1 MPFLTEEVW
10 QAIPHQGESITIAP
24 WPKAKKAWFDAAA
37 EADMALL
44 MDLVVCVRNLR
55 AEMNLPPAKMVPV
68 VVRAEAKPSET
79 IRANRELL
87 APLARVDQWTISTDA
102 TRPGVAAS
110 AVVRGMEVWL
120 PLAGLVDLDAER
132 MRLAREADRIL
143 GELENTRKKLMNQD
157 FLTKAK
163 KEVVERERQKLEQLE
178 ETVAKLKR
186 AEEALRA

>member
-1 MPFLTEEVW
+1 
-10 QAIPHQGESITIAP
+10 
-24 WPKAKKAWFDAAA
+24 
-37 EADMALL
+37 
-44 MDLVVCVRNLR
+44 
-55 AEMNLPPAKMVPV
+55 MNLPPAKMVPV
-68 VVRAEAKPSET
+68 VVRADGKQSER
-79 IRANRELL
+79 IRASRDLL
-87 APLARVDQWTISTDA
+87 GPLARVDQWTISPEA

-163 KEVVERERQKLEQLE
+163 KEVVERERAKLEQLE
-178 ETVAKLKR
+178 ETVVKLKR

>member
-1 MPFLTEEVW
+1 
-10 QAIPHQGESITIAP
+10 
-24 WPKAKKAWFDAAA
+24 
-37 EADMALL
+37 
-44 MDLVVCVRNLR
+44 
-55 AEMNLPPAKMVPV
+55 VPV
-68 VVRAEAKPSET
+68 VVRGDEKQSER
-79 IRANRELL
+79 IRANRDLL
-87 APLARVDQWTISTDA
+87 APLARVDQWTISPQA

-132 MRLAREADRIL
+132 MRLAREADRVL
-143 GELENTRKKLMNQD
+143 GELESTRRKLMNQD

-163 KEVVERERQKLEQLE
+163 KEVVERERAKLAQLE